1 MKAAVVMAAWLA
13 AVVYWATRK
22 DRVLLDEAL
31 ASSEWET
38 WVAAGKVSEFRVH
51 PSNPA
56 WRPRSL
62 N

>member
-1 MKAAVVMAAWLA
+1 MKAALLMAARLA
-13 AVVYWATRK
+13 AIVYWATRR
-22 DRVLLDEAL
+22 DRVLLDEAM
-31 ASSEWET
+31 ASAEWET

>member
-1 MKAAVVMAAWLA
+1 VKAALVMAAWLA
-13 AVVYWATRK
+13 AIVYWA
-22 DRVLLDEAL
+22 A
-31 ASSEWET
+31 EWET